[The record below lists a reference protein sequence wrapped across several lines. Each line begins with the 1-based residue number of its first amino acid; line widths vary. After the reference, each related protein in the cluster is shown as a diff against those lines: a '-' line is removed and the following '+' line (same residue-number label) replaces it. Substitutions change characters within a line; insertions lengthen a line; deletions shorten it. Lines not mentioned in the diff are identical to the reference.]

1 MKISTVAFA
10 FTLAATAAVAHAD
23 ELQRPCTTKAECT
36 KQVGCKTG
44 FTRVA
49 AGGAKFYCQK
59 VETDVE
65 KEKFACSK
73 GTLKAEDGID
83 SCQWQASR
91 TPECSK
97 IGLGPDDWEWNKK
110 EKKCRRVANNGD
122 VKWETS
128 NIECDS
134 GLTYKPASG
143 KCEGT
148 VRDGWSL
155 SELFAKCTAQL
166 GGSIPMIDYVGNT
179 DYCVKTTGDITYAAP
194 SI

>member
-1 MKISTVAFA
+1 MKISTIAFA
-10 FTLAATAAVAHAD
+10 FTLVATATVAHAD

-36 KQVGCKTG
+36 KQVGCKAG
-44 FTRVA
+44 FSRVN

-59 VETDVE
+59 VATDVE
-65 KEKFACSK
+65 KEKFTCSK
-73 GTLKAEDGID
+73 GTLKSDDGID

-91 TPECSK
+91 TPECGK

-128 NIECDS
+128 NIECDA
-134 GLTYKPASG
+134 GLTYKATTG

-148 VRDGWSL
+148 VRDGWAMI
-155 SELFAKCTAQL
+155 ELFGKCTAQL
-166 GGSIPMIDYVGNT
+166 AGSAPVIDFVGNV
-179 DYCVKTTGDITYAAP
+179 DYCVKTSDDVTYAAP
-194 SI
+194 TF